1 MLVAPVV
8 TVSDPAVSSSF
19 GSLPVAPSI
28 ARALAVMGYTTP
40 TPIQEQAI
48 PALRA
53 GRDVLGQAQ
62 TGTGKTAGF
71 GIPLIEA
78 LDMQVRVGRGRVQ
91 AIVLTPTRELCIQV
105 ADEVARLGQFAGV
118 RVLAVYGG
126 VGLGKQTDDLT
137 RGVHIMVGTPGRV
150 EDLMARGVLDLS
162 AVKMAV
168 LDEADRMLDVGF
180 LPAIERILGATPK
193 TRQTALF
200 SATMPDEVRGLAHRQ
215 MRDPVTVAIEPE
227 RATVDEIEQ
236 RFEPVPDGDK
246 LAALRAYL
254 DDPACTL
261 ALVFRRT
268 TFKSDRL
275 TRDLT
280 RLGYRAAVLH
290 GRRTQGQR
298 ERVLADLKAGRLQVL
313 VATDIAAR
321 GLDIAGLTHV
331 FNYDLPDT
339 PETYIHRIGRTG
351 RAGEHGVAVS
361 FIAPED
367 EDDLRTLERYLAR
380 IRRGEGQSADAPM
393 SAASRNGA
401 GTRGRGPRRSG
412 STTGRDR
419 NDSGQGVQSNGRSSG
434 QSTPNGSR
442 NPTSGQA
449 TPNDRGNPTT
459 GRSTS
464 DGRRGSSTGQPS
476 SPRSSTPSGQPSSG
490 RRPIDSGTSTTS
502 EPRRPRND
510 APRQA
515 PSRAPSAPRTPSGS
529 YPQQR
534 DERDRDAQP
543 SSGKRFT
550 RDNVQNDA

>member
-1 MLVAPVV
+1 
-8 TVSDPAVSSSF
+8 
-19 GSLPVAPSI
+19 
-28 ARALAVMGYTTP
+28 MGYAIP

-48 PALRA
+48 PALRM

-78 LDMQVRVGRGRVQ
+78 LDPQARVARGRVQ

-105 ADEVARLGQFAGV
+105 ADEVARLGQFSGV

-150 EDLMARGVLDLS
+150 EDLMARGVLDLGG
-162 AVKMAV
+162 VKVAV

-193 TRQTALF
+193 TRQTSLF
-200 SATMPDEVRGLAHRQ
+200 SATMPDDVRGLAHRQ
-215 MRDPVTVAIEPE
+215 MRDPATVAIEPE

-236 RFEPVPDGDK
+236 RFEKVPDGDK
-246 LAALRAYL
+246 LVALRAYL
-254 DDPACTL
+254 DDPACKL

-280 RLGYRAAVLH
+280 RLGYRSAVLH

-351 RAGEHGVAVS
+351 RAGEHGIAVS

-393 SAASRNGA
+393 SGAASSRSGGGA
-401 GTRGRGPRRSG
+401 RGRGPRRDANAGRGGTEAGNSSQSNG
-412 STTGRDR
+412 SRPPV
-419 NDSGQGVQSNGRSSG
+419 SGQPASNGRSNSPAG
-434 QSTPNGSR
+434 PSTPNGRGASR
-442 NPTSGQA
+442 LGPSTPDGRANSNAGQPMPPRNSTPMGQA
-449 TPNDRGNPTT
+449 GP
-459 GRSTS
+459 
-464 DGRRGSSTGQPS
+464 GRRNTNSGSP
-476 SPRSSTPSGQPSSG
+476 
-490 RRPIDSGTSTTS
+490 TTS
-502 EPRRPRND
+502 EPCRPRND
-510 APRQA
+510 DPRQT
-515 PSRAPSAPRTPSGS
+515 PSRGPSGS
-529 YPQQR
+529 SSSQR
-534 DERDRDAQP
+534 DEGDRDRQP

-550 RDNVQNDA
+550 RDNAQKDA